1 MWSAYFKSSYLEALV
16 FLVISILKL
25 VGKGEDRNG
34 TLDSCTVDK
43 LNELFISAFG
53 LRNQKSPAP

>member
-1 MWSAYFKSSYLEALV
+1 MWSAYCKSRYLEALV
-16 FLVISILKL
+16 FIVISILKL

-43 LNELFISAFG
+43 LNELFILAFG
-53 LRNQKSPAP
+53 LKKQKSAAP